1 MTRDTVLNT
10 QADGYAQ
17 NTYDS
22 YLLKMFTIEYRIQA
36 IAEQGHSLDLT
47 LRQFCLED
55 DIEEDVDDEVGVE
68 YEVEDEVVDDVEEK
82 VEVEDDV

>member
-1 MTRDTVLNT
+1 MAYITKNM
-10 QADGYAQ
+10 
-17 NTYDS
+17 
-22 YLLKMFTIEYRIQA
+22 LKQA

-55 DIEEDVDDEVGVE
+55 DIEDDVEDEVGVE

-82 VEVEDDV
+82 VEVDDEV

>member
-1 MTRDTVLNT
+1 MTK
-10 QADGYAQ
+10 YASMQ
-17 NTYDS
+17 VCNICQYVRMQVYTCLY
-22 YLLKMFTIEYRIQA
+22 KKQA

-55 DIEEDVDDEVGVE
+55 DIEDDVGVE

-82 VEVEDDV
+82 VEVDDEV